1 MWPKL
6 IDFISQ
12 SNTEKANF
20 ESSRI
25 SLLKLYEQVRQLQKK
40 IKRFQRLATVR
51 KKDVSKEINNSNL
64 VQNEITKNE
73 SLIDQINTIM
83 ESSKNNSSTKIIN
96 SGIFKNNAQLLT
108 TLQSQKNIASNRN
121 KYLRSEKEIIR
132 KKIIENNFK
141 KIKAEEKA
149 KEYKR
154 LYISEL
160 ENKNY
165 Q

>member
-1 MWPKL
+1 M
-6 IDFISQ
+6 
-12 SNTEKANF
+12 
-20 ESSRI
+20 
-25 SLLKLYEQVRQLQKK
+25 QKK

-64 VQNEITKNE
+64 LQNEITKNE

-83 ESSKNNSSTKIIN
+83 KSSKNNSSTKIIN

-108 TLQSQKNIASNRN
+108 TLQGQKNIASNRN

-149 KEYKR
+149 KDYKR
-154 LYISEL
+154 HYISEL